1 MNEHS
6 GVTLSQLIPDG
17 SVMEDVLRAELSKD
31 RAVVWTG
38 NVWALIG
45 SQAMDAI
52 RSRLNF
58 DVVELLGHGWTVAR
72 QLHEY
77 KDPAK
82 HPANE
87 TTILNLG
94 EHSTKTECHP
104 LLTLTVGQMRT
115 LKIRFTLELTAKIH
129 SVALS
134 IRNAHITAIGTGSCS
149 VSAQL
154 KYGKIDL
161 HNPVK
166 SPKFELPG
174 KHDFAAPGL
183 KIL

>member
-6 GVTLSQLIPDG
+6 GVTVSQLIPDRHA
-17 SVMEDVLRAELSKD
+17 MEDVLKAELSKD
-31 RAVVWTG
+31 RALSWAG
-38 NVWALIG
+38 SAWALIG
-45 SQAMDAI
+45 SRAMDAI

-77 KDPAK
+77 KDPTK

-87 TTILNLG
+87 STILNLG
-94 EHSTKTECHP
+94 EHSMRTECHP
-104 LLTLTVGQMRT
+104 ILMLTVGQMRP
-115 LKIRFTLELTAKIH
+115 LKLRFTLELTAKIH
-129 SVALS
+129 AVALS
-134 IRNAHITAIGTGSCS
+134 IRNAHITAMGTGSCS
-149 VSAQL
+149 VSALL
-154 KYGKIDL
+154 KYGQIDL
-161 HNPVK
+161 HDPVEL
-166 SPKFELPG
+166 PKVEFPG